1 MLLFI
6 ILVLFLS
13 IPAVQTQLGKKAT
26 KKLNEEFGTNIN
38 IGKVGL
44 QFNGD
49 VELKNIYI
57 QDYKKDTLININ
69 ELNTSILS
77 FKNLYEGKLAFGD
90 IDIIGLFFNIKTYK
104 DTDETN
110 LDVFVAKFED
120 DNPRKEKSTFLFSSS
135 DVSIYDSTFK
145 LTNENKEN
153 SDGLNFK
160 DLNINATNFL
170 INGSDVSARINTLA
184 FVDSRGLVMKNM
196 TTNFVYTLQ
205 DMTFAKLD
213 IKTIDS
219 ELKGDVKFEYK
230 REDLQFFTDS
240 VKVSANFKDANIA
253 LSELNTFYN
262 EFGQNQ
268 KAKISVNLSGTLN
281 NLSAK
286 NLYVNT
292 SRRTRIYGNILFK
305 NLFNSSENNFYMNGN
320 FRDLSSNYRDL
331 KDLLPNVLGEA
342 IPSSFD
348 RLGNFTIV
356 GNSQITPSTINA
368 VLVIDTDLGLIN
380 SNLKLTNINDIDNAS
395 YEGKVI
401 FDKFNIGTFMEN
413 PKLKRTSL
421 NLDVNG
427 SGFTRKNIN
436 TNLNGVIDFIE
447 YNNYSYSNLVASGNL
462 RDNVFNGKLVS
473 NDINF
478 MFNFDGLADLSQDVY
493 TFDFVANVQRAD
505 LRILNF
511 TKENQTSIFKGIV
524 DMKMKG
530 TNINDAFG
538 DISFNNTYYKNDI
551 DEYFFKDFQLTSR
564 FTEEGIRH
572 INVNSPDITEGYLSG
587 KFLFEDIGN
596 LFENAL
602 GSIYTNYV
610 PYKVKTN
617 QYIDFNFKIYNKI
630 VEIFYPEL
638 ELGKNTFIRGRVESD
653 EKGFKLTFRS
663 PKITLFDYFADNIEI
678 KVDNKNPLFNTY
690 IDIDSIKT
698 KYYNVSKFNLINVTL
713 NDTLFMRSEFKGGK
727 SNKDMYNLSFYHT
740 INKNNQSVVG
750 FKKSDITFKN
760 NTWFINELQNK
771 LNKVTFDKSL
781 NNFNIDEFVMNHNNE
796 EIKLLGIIKDSTYK
810 DIKLNFKDVDLAKI
824 TPPIDSLSLAGN
836 VNGKLDIL
844 QNNGVYLPNSSVTID
859 DFIVNDYH
867 LGSFDAK
874 IKGNES
880 LTNYVVDISIKDDI
894 AQSFKAF
901 GNINVVKNAST
912 IDVDLDFNDFNLEPL
927 NPFGQGVISNIRGII
942 DGRAKVVG
950 SLKKPDIIGQLTLNE
965 TGLSVPYLNI
975 DYQIKDNSKVKLEDQ
990 SFIFDNV
997 ELTDTAFNT
1006 KGLLDGYLNH
1016 DNLSEWALGL
1026 TISSPRIL
1034 VLNTEETEESLY
1046 YGTGFLGGSA
1056 SIIGPTEELVINVT
1070 GETEKGT
1077 VFKIPL
1083 NDTESFGDNSFI
1095 HFLTPEEKRARLQ
1108 GKEVVYKDIKGL
1120 ELDFNLD
1127 VTEDAEIELLLDKN
1141 TGSTIVGRGIG
1152 GMLVEI
1158 NTNGKFNIYGDFSVF
1173 EGVYNFLYGGVVQKK
1188 FIVEP
1193 GGTLAWEG
1201 NPMNALINIKAIYET
1216 TANPSP
1222 LLDNPINRSIPVKVG
1237 ITLSGQLA
1245 KPEPDFSFEF
1255 PTANSTVRSEL
1266 QYRLD
1271 SKDERDNQALYLLTT
1286 GSFSSGLNNINPY
1299 GTLTERLTGIVNS
1312 LFTNNDNKLQVGINY
1327 ENAEKTP
1334 EYQSD
1339 AKLGLNIQTRIS
1351 DRVLINGNVGVP
1363 IGGVSETVI
1372 AGDVE
1377 IDFLLNEDGTLT
1389 AKVFNRENSIQNF
1402 GEEIGY
1408 TQGVGIS
1415 YTVEFDTFKE
1425 LIQKIVKSS
1434 KKKEENI
1441 QDKETNIEN
1450 TSENPL
1456 PDFVNFKSDS
1466 DAKN

>member
-1 MLLFI
+1 M
-6 ILVLFLS
+6 
-13 IPAVQTQLGKKAT
+13 
-26 KKLNEEFGTNIN
+26 
-38 IGKVGL
+38 
-44 QFNGD
+44 
-49 VELKNIYI
+49 Y
-57 QDYKKDTLININ
+57 
-69 ELNTSILS
+69 
-77 FKNLYEGKLAFGD
+77 
-90 IDIIGLFFNIKTYK
+90 FNIKKYK
-104 DTDETN
+104 DEDETN
-110 LDVFVAKFED
+110 LDVFVAKLED
-120 DNPRKEKSTFLFSSS
+120 NNPRKEKSDFLFSSS

-145 LTNENKEN
+145 LNDENKKN
-153 SDGLNFK
+153 SDGLHFK

-184 FVDSRGLVMKNM
+184 FIDSRGLVMKNM

-205 DMTFAKLD
+205 DMTFANLD
-213 IKTIDS
+213 IKTNSSD
-219 ELKGDVKFEYK
+219 LKGELKFEYE

-240 VKVSANFKDANIA
+240 VQVTANFKDANIT
-253 LSELNTFYN
+253 LSELNNFYN

-281 NLSAK
+281 NLLAK
-286 NLYVNT
+286 NLQLST
-292 SRRTRIYGNILFK
+292 SRNTKIYGSILFK
-305 NLFNSSENNFYMNGN
+305 NLFNSESNNFYMNAN
-320 FRDLSSNYRDL
+320 FRNLTSNYKDL
-331 KDLLPNVLGEA
+331 KDLLPNVLGES

-356 GNSQITPSTINA
+356 GNSQITPSSIDA
-368 VLVIDTDLGLIN
+368 VLVIDTDLGLVN
-380 SNLKLTNINDIDNAS
+380 SNLKMTQIRDIDNAS
-395 YEGKVI
+395 YHGIVI
-401 FDKFNIGTFMEN
+401 FDEFDIGSFLDN

-427 SGFTRKNIN
+427 SGFTRENID
-436 TNLNGVIDFIE
+436 TQLNGKVHFIE
-447 YNNYSYSNLVASGNL
+447 YNNYAYSNLEVSGNL
-462 RDNVFNGKLVS
+462 QQNIFNGKLVS

-478 MFNFDGLADLSQDVY
+478 RFNFDGLADLSQDVY
-493 TFDFVANVQRAD
+493 SFDFVADVQRAD

-511 TKENQTSIFKGIV
+511 SKDNTTSIFKGTV

-530 TNINDAFG
+530 TNFNDAFG
-538 DISFNNTYYKNDI
+538 EISFKNTYYQNEN
-551 DEYFFKDFQLTSR
+551 DEYFFKDFELTST
-564 FTEEGIRH
+564 FTEDGIRH
-572 INVNSPDITEGYLSG
+572 INVNSPDITEGHLSG
-587 KFLFEDIGN
+587 NFLFEDIGK
-596 LFENAL
+596 LFENAV
-602 GSIYTNYV
+602 GSIYTNYI
-610 PYKVKTN
+610 PHKVKTN

-630 VEIFYPEL
+630 VEIFYPDL
-638 ELGKNTFIRGRVESD
+638 KLGKNTFIRGRVESD
-653 EKGFKLTFRS
+653 EKEFKLTFRS
-663 PKITLFDYFADNIEI
+663 PKIALYDYFADDIEI
-678 KVDNKNPLFNTY
+678 RLDSKNPLFNTF

-698 KYYNVSKFNLINVTL
+698 KYFNVSNFNLINITL

-727 SNKDMYNLSFYHT
+727 NNKDMYNLSFYHT
-740 INKNNQSVVG
+740 INESNQSVVG

-760 NTWFINELQNK
+760 NTWFINELQNN

-781 NNFNIDEFVMNHNNE
+781 NYFKIDEFVMNHNNE
-796 EIKLLGIIKDSTYK
+796 EIKLLGVLKDSTYK

-824 TPPIDSLSLAGN
+824 TPPIDSLSLEGN

-844 QNNGVYLPNSSVTID
+844 QDKGVYLPNSSVTID
-859 DFIVNDYH
+859 DFIVNDYL

-894 AQSFKAF
+894 TQSFKAT

-912 IDVDLDFNDFNLEPL
+912 IDVNLDFNKFNLEPL
-927 NPFGQGVISNIRGII
+927 NPFGQGVISNMRGLIN
-942 DGRAKVVG
+942 GQAKVIG
-950 SLKKPDIIGQLTLNE
+950 NLKKPDIIGQLILNE
-965 TGLSVPYLNI
+965 TGLSVPYLNV
-975 DYQIKDNSKVKLEDQ
+975 DYQFANNSKVGLENQ
-990 SFIFDNV
+990 SFIFNNV
-997 ELTDTAFNT
+997 ELTDTVFNT
-1006 KGLLDGYLNH
+1006 VGVLNGFLSH

-1026 TISSPRIL
+1026 NISSPRIL

-1056 SIIGPTEELVINVT
+1056 SITGPTEELVISVT

-1108 GKEVVYKDIKGL
+1108 GKEVVYEEIKGL
-1120 ELDFNLD
+1120 ELEFNLD
-1127 VTEDAEIELLLDKN
+1127 VTQDAEIELLLDKN
-1141 TGSTIVGRGIG
+1141 TGSTISGRGVG

-1188 FIVEP
+1188 FVVEP

-1201 NPMNALINIKAIYET
+1201 NPLNALINIKAIYET
-1216 TANPSP
+1216 SANPSP

-1312 LFTNNDNKLQVGINY
+1312 LFTNSDNKLQVGINY
-1327 ENAEKTP
+1327 ENAERTP

-1389 AKVFNRENSIQNF
+1389 ANVFNRENSIQNF

-1425 LIQKIVKSS
+1425 LIQKIVKNN
-1434 KKKEENI
+1434 KKKEENS
-1441 QDKETNIEN
+1441 QEKENIPEN
-1450 TSENPL
+1450 
-1456 PDFVNFKSDS
+1456 
-1466 DAKN
+1466 